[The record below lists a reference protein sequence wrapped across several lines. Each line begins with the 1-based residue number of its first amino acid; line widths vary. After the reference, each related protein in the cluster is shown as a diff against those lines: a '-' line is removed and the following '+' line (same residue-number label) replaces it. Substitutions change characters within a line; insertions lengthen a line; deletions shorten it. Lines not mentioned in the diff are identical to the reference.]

1 MILDK
6 IENTKLYHGI
16 HPGIGKALDYI
27 KSPEFANLP
36 NGKHEIDGEALFVI
50 LKEYP
55 TKKIDGQLLESHIK
69 YIDVQYIVEGVE
81 EMGIT
86 MHSGQKPKK
95 AYDDTD
101 DYMLFEEA
109 YDIITVKAGMFA
121 IFFPDDIHMPDLT
134 TSEPSMVKKA
144 VFKVRIH

>member
-6 IENTKLYHGI
+6 IENANLYHGI
-16 HPGIGKALDYI
+16 HPGIDKALDYI
-27 KSPEFANLP
+27 KSADFSELP
-36 NGKHEIDGEALFVI
+36 MGKHEIDGEALFVI

-55 TKKIDGQLLESHIK
+55 TNKIDGQLLEAHIK
-69 YIDVQYIVEGVE
+69 YIDVQYVVEGVE
-81 EMGIT
+81 EMGVTIK
-86 MHSGQKPKK
+86 SGQKPKK

-101 DYMLFEEA
+101 DYMLFEES

-121 IFFPDDIHMPDLT
+121 IFFPDDIHMPEIT

-144 VFKVRIH
+144 VFKVRIQ